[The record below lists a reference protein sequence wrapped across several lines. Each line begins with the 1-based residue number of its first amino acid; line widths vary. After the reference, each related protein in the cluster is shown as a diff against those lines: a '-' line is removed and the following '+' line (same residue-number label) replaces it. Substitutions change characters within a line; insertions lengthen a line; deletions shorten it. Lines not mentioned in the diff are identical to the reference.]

1 MANVRPPVHIY
12 ESRFLQPN
20 QITGVHMRLLIR
32 SAVLAAVLG
41 IVATSGAEAQTS
53 PHIGFKLG
61 ASFSTFSTDDAFD
74 EDVKTLTKFTG
85 GGFMRFDMGAFAI
98 QPELMYVTKGGRFEE
113 TFEGVTVKA
122 ELRLDYIEI
131 PVLLV
136 VPLMR
141 GPGVAPYLYGG
152 PAFALEARCQV
163 HASADGFSVTE
174 SCDDAD
180 EGGFDRRKFDVGAM
194 LGGGVAIPM
203 GPGSILL
210 EGRYNF
216 GLMNLNDS
224 EQDGTV
230 RNRSGAVLAGYSIPI
245 GRR

>member
-1 MANVRPPVHIY
+1 
-12 ESRFLQPN
+12 
-20 QITGVHMRLLIR
+20 MRLFVR

-41 IVATSGAEAQTS
+41 IVAASSAEAQTS

-61 ASFSTFSTDDAFD
+61 ASFSTLSTDDAFD

-98 QPELMYVTKGGRFEE
+98 QPELMYVTKGGKFEE
-113 TFEGVTVKA
+113 TFEGTTVSA

-131 PVLLV
+131 PLLLV

-141 GPGVAPYLYGG
+141 GPGVAPYVYGG
-152 PAFALEARCQV
+152 PAFAIEARCQV
-163 HASADGFSVTE
+163 HASAGGFSATE

-180 EGGFDRRKFDVGAM
+180 EGDFERKKFDVGAM
-194 LGGGVAIPM
+194 VGGGVAIPM
-203 GPGSILL
+203 GPGSILI

-216 GLMNLNDS
+216 GLINLNDS
-224 EQDGTV
+224 EEPGKV
-230 RNRSGAVLAGYSIPI
+230 RNRSGAILAGYSIPI
-245 GRR
+245 GQR